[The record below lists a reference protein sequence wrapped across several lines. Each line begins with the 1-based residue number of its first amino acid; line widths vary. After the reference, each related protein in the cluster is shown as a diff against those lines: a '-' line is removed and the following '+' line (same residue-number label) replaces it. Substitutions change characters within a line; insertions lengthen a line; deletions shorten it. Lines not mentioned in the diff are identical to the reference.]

1 MFKFFFNIIRLVL
14 LIIVSLFIINNS
26 FIISLEI
33 SDYIFTIS
41 STYVFIALLLFLI
54 FIFFFQTIYF
64 KSKFKYQKFKITKN
78 INNKQ
83 KGYDAFVSGMI
94 SIANKDYKKA
104 VKETK
109 NIAKYLKEDT
119 SLTLLLKSEIFKIEK
134 QYTSLEEVYE
144 EMSKNSLTENLGL
157 RGMMEQYL
165 RSQDYHHAFIYGEK
179 LFNNNPHIEKIY
191 ETLVNIIAKTN
202 NWTQLILISDKA
214 FSKKIIS
221 RETYQ
226 TNKSIAFF
234 EIAKI
239 KKFGDIKDSIKNIQ
253 KAISLRGNFP
263 PYVILYIEILIQE
276 KKYNLAKKYLKK
288 VWNENP
294 HSDYKSSIVQLAD
307 KLNIEVYELANIIIG
322 SKRSLEESK
331 LMLVEAS
338 IISKKWEEARKQ
350 IKGLIDVNPKK
361 EVCLLM
367 AKIEEEDTGNIQ
379 AVNAWKNRAKNGAE
393 NNIWICSI
401 TNQAQNEW
409 SSISAGGYF
418 NSLVWQKPIVINP
431 LKAIDN

>member
-1 MFKFFFNIIRLVL
+1 
-14 LIIVSLFIINNS
+14 
-26 FIISLEI
+26 
-33 SDYIFTIS
+33 
-41 STYVFIALLLFLI
+41 
-54 FIFFFQTIYF
+54 
-64 KSKFKYQKFKITKN
+64 
-78 INNKQ
+78 
-83 KGYDAFVSGMI
+83 
-94 SIANKDYKKA
+94 
-104 VKETK
+104 
-109 NIAKYLKEDT
+109 
-119 SLTLLLKSEIFKIEK
+119 
-134 QYTSLEEVYE
+134 
-144 EMSKNSLTENLGL
+144 
-157 RGMMEQYL
+157 
-165 RSQDYHHAFIYGEK
+165 
-179 LFNNNPHIEKIY
+179 
-191 ETLVNIIAKTN
+191 
-202 NWTQLILISDKA
+202 
-214 FSKKIIS
+214 
-221 RETYQ
+221 
-226 TNKSIAFF
+226 
-234 EIAKI
+234 
-239 KKFGDIKDSIKNIQ
+239 KFGDIKDSIKNIQ